1 MPQLD
6 PGHVVQ
12 LDRRLLAGLD
22 LGVATAAAWR
32 PVLALAAPD
41 RKPQCPVEG
50 EHGVHVAHDQVDL
63 LEPR

>member
-1 MPQLD
+1 VPQLD
-6 PGHVVQ
+6 PGHVVE
-12 LDRRLLAGLD
+12 LDRRLVAGLD
-22 LGVATAAAWR
+22 LGVATAAAGR

-41 RKPQCPVEG
+41 RKPEGSLEG